1 MFQFCQFQNN
11 RKLFTDRQT
20 DKQKDRQTNQII
32 EAPLWS
38 LIRIWN
44 VCCYSHYHTFPY
56 IYEFGQIKG
65 FQKISTDRPTN
76 RPTDQGTDRQCQLLS
91 CPGQLKIT
99 REKILN
105 KQCLPVVENA
115 LKHVCQTF
123 CSTLGSFAL
132 SNNSVKYFLRF
143 YFLNTMLSRN
153 YHQLVKTCQA
163 HGSGQVG
170 LDLDLLDELCSQAP
184 TWHHV

>member
-1 MFQFCQFQNN
+1 M
-11 RKLFTDRQT
+11 L
-20 DKQKDRQTNQII
+20 
-32 EAPLWS
+32 PSLWLLVGS
-38 LIRIWN
+38 
-44 VCCYSHYHTFPY
+44 
-56 IYEFGQIKG
+56 
-65 FQKISTDRPTN
+65 D

-143 YFLNTMLSRN
+143 YFLNTMQWLCHEIIISWQRPVKPMVQVKSDSIWISWTSYVAKPRPSTMFKCNVPWCFVHAVQMSTCPAQNLCRN
-153 YHQLVKTCQA
+153 
-163 HGSGQVG
+163 S
-170 LDLDLLDELCSQAP
+170 
-184 TWHHV
+184 